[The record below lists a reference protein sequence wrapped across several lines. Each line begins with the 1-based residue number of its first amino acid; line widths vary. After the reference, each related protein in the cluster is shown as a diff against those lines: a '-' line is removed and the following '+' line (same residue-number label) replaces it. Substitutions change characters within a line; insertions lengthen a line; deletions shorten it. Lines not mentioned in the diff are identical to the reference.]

1 LQYIFSIANLFTY
14 KRENKEIQLR
24 PERGNFLLQALL
36 AVSLLFVFMPVLTN
50 RLVTNDMDAKMYSSV
65 HQADVAQ
72 TAARIFIRENVDALP
87 YGKTTIRGKD
97 FTDILEPYGLPL
109 GYIPQTA
116 FGQDIFLVVDKD
128 ESGVS
133 GSLMIDGGKLTG
145 IQIAEMIRRIGFYAE
160 RTTTGLMV
168 GIPLNTL
175 YQDVVR
181 RNEPDIN
188 NSPFLTDLE
197 MNDFSIE
204 NTNTVVGHNLVA
216 DTAVFDTLD
225 VFGNETTRNSKN
237 KIGTLNSNK
246 SIFQSKSG
254 GSALALTRGS
264 LKANNVFG
272 KTIAQYG
279 STGSFTSDSASVYSF
294 DLTAGRTGFTGPVTW
309 DVRGN
314 LETEHIAL
322 SVENLEVGSYL
333 NVSSGQD
340 VYVSGTSV
348 SYNTSSGISAGEVFA
363 SHVTLRDQTSRA
375 LDAGDSGAVII
386 DIRPASTTM
395 LPDVWVSGINN
406 DGFAILK
413 NPKKDDN
420 QTMDCRSVV
429 TSLGETY
436 NSSSLAQHIL
446 CEYLF
451 WERLEQ
457 RINAKQCLM
466 AGKSDCI

>member
-1 LQYIFSIANLFTY
+1 MNIGVIQGGIL
-14 KRENKEIQLR
+14 RKES
-24 PERGNFLLQALL
+24 GNFLLQALL
-36 AVSLLFVFMPVLTN
+36 AISLLFVFIPTLTK
-50 RLVTNDMDAKMYSSV
+50 RLVVNDIDAKMYSSV
-65 HQADVAQ
+65 HQVDMAQ
-72 TAARIFIRENVDALP
+72 SAARIFIRENVDSLS
-87 YGKTTIRGKD
+87 YGKTIIRGND
-97 FTDILEPYGLPL
+97 FSDMLEPYGLPL

-116 FGQDIFLVVDKD
+116 FGQNIYLIVDKD
-128 ESGVS
+128 ETGVG
-133 GSLMIDGGKLTG
+133 GSLMVDGGDLSG
-145 IQIAEMIRRIGFYAE
+145 VQIAEMVRRIGFYAE

-188 NSPFLTDLE
+188 NSMFLTDLN

-204 NTNTVVGHNLVA
+204 NVNKVFGHNVVS

-225 VFGNETTRNSKN
+225 ITGNEVERNSKN
-237 KIGTLNSNK
+237 KIQNLVSDK

-264 LKANNVFG
+264 LKAKNVFS
-272 KTIAQYG
+272 KTISQYG
-279 STGSFTSDSASVYSF
+279 STGNFESDSASVYSF
-294 DLTAGRTGFTGPVTW
+294 DLTAGRTGFTGPINW

-322 SVENLEVGSYL
+322 GVERLEVGSYL

-340 VYVSGTSV
+340 VYVSSDDSI
-348 SYNTSSGISAGEVFA
+348 SYNSSSGISVANITA
-363 SHVTLRDQTSRA
+363 SHVTLRDQTSKA
-375 LDAGDSGAVII
+375 LNAGDTGAVIV
-386 DIRPASTTM
+386 DIRPASTTV
-395 LPDVWVSGINN
+395 LPDVWVSGITN
-406 DGFAILK
+406 DGYEILQ
-413 NPKKDDN
+413 NPKQDDDT
-420 QTMDCRSVV
+420 TMKCRDVV
-429 TSLGETY
+429 TTLGETY
-436 NSSSLAQHIL
+436 NSNSLAQHIL

-451 WERLEQ
+451 WMRLEQ